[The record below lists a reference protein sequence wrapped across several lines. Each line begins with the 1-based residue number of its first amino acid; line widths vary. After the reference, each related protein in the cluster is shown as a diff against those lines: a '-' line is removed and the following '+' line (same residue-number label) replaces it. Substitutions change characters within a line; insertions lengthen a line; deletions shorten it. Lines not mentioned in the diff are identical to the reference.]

1 MRTVEV
7 TVVVTVDE
15 IDGGG
20 GSLCRGD
27 SDRLVALEVQ
37 WVAQCGKE

>member
-1 MRTVEV
+1 MEV

-15 IDGGG
+15 MVMVEA
-20 GSLCRGD
+20 CARGD
-27 SDRLVALEVQ
+27 SNRLVALEVQ